1 MMLLLMEVANLGNA
15 ISDHELK
22 KVQSLDSYESTQSEL
37 RKSPNAND
45 NKLQD
50 ELRSTNMISV
60 FSPTISVFKKGELMS
75 SYSFSDEEGSPL
87 DAPCKNRSEENE
99 TMKKS
104 ASNEINLDQLS
115 SALTDDDED
124 DSPIQHT
131 KNGEIIVTQPI
142 EPPISSVDDPVSG
155 MLYDASTTARISS
168 LLDGWE
174 EPVNKADKM
183 VSSIILCLFIFF
195 LLLTHRSHVL
205 HTFLFVS
212 LYRPILQSMRYCN
225 LEKRW
230 NSLMIHTHLVRRL
243 VLRSQENRASNQQRV
258 YTNVCLHCH
267 PAPVLYI
274 LM

>member
-87 DAPCKNRSEENE
+87 DAPCKNLSEENE

-104 ASNEINLDQLS
+104 ASNEIILDQLS

-124 DSPIQHT
+124 DSPIQYT
-131 KNGEIIVTQPI
+131 KNGEIILTQPI
-142 EPPISSVDDPVSG
+142 VDTEPPISSVDDPVSG

-183 VSSIILCLFIFF
+183 VSSIMLCKLFIVFY
-195 LLLTHRSHVL
+195 S
-205 HTFLFVS
+205 
-212 LYRPILQSMRYCN
+212 
-225 LEKRW
+225 
-230 NSLMIHTHLVRRL
+230 
-243 VLRSQENRASNQQRV
+243 
-258 YTNVCLHCH
+258 
-267 PAPVLYI
+267 
-274 LM
+274 